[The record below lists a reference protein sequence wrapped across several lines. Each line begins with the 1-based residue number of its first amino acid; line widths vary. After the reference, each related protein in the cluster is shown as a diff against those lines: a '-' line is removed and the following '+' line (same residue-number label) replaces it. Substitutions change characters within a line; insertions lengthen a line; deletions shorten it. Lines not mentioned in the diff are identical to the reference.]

1 MNNQLTLIGHVGQ
14 TPRNVVFGDSKNAV
28 AKFSLGVKEFGNKE
42 ESTMWIDCDA
52 WNGVGERVMEY
63 VTKGREVVVTGRLVI
78 NHFKKEVDGVT
89 VEVSKPILNVLSF
102 HLCGPKPQTED
113 ASGQESAADT
123 ASKTRRS
130 RKAS

>member
-1 MNNQLTLIGHVGQ
+1 MNNQVTLVGYVGQ
-14 TPRNVVFGDSKNAV
+14 APRAVVFGDSNNKV

-42 ESTMWIDCDA
+42 ETTMWIDCDA

-63 VTKGREVVVTGRLVI
+63 VTKGREVVVTGRLAI
-78 NHFKKEVDGVT
+78 NHYPKEVDGVK

-102 HLCGPKPQTED
+102 HLCGPKPQADE
-113 ASGQESAADT
+113 ASEEEAT
-123 ASKTRRS
+123 ASAKSSRRS